1 MLVPCTACHNSTA
14 PSANLDLSSFAGVMK
29 GGKDGVIV
37 LPGNS
42 AGSLII
48 KIQSAQHF
56 RNLTPQELA
65 LVKQWIDAGA
75 LEK

>member
-1 MLVPCTACHNSTA
+1 
-14 PSANLDLSSFAGVMK
+14 MK